1 VRRHIVMT
9 LGVVVIS
16 GAIGGGAWWSF
27 SDTRDSSD
35 DRPISLLRGHELYLA
50 YCAACHGAQLEGQPN
65 WQQRRENGRLPAPPH
80 NAAGH
85 TWHHSDRQLFELT
98 KHGVAGRLAAAYE
111 SDMPAFA
118 DRLSDAEIRAV
129 LAYIRTQWPPEI
141 RARQAEIT
149 RRADR

>member
-1 VRRHIVMT
+1 MGRYLVAT
-9 LGVVVIS
+9 LGVV
-16 GAIGGGAWWSF
+16 AIGLTVGGGMLWRLSGTGDP
-27 SDTRDSSD
+27 SG
-35 DRPISLLRGHELYLA
+35 DRPMSLLRGHELYLA

-85 TWHHSDRQLFELT
+85 TWHHSDRQLLELT
-98 KHGVAGRLAAAYE
+98 KYGVAGRFSAIYE

-118 DRLSDAEIRAV
+118 DRLSDGEIRAI

-141 RARQAEIT
+141 QARQAEIT
-149 RRADR
+149 RRVDR